1 MASRSS
7 KTPRRRSARPWTA
20 SQPGRFGRWG
30 AFSFYPSKTLG
41 CFGDAG
47 ALVTDDD
54 ELAEEVRARR
64 NHGAGPDKTIAV
76 DCALWG
82 TNARMDNLHAAIL
95 LDKIGWYDEAIGCRR
110 DIARRYHEGLA
121 DIAALDLPDPPGADP
136 SRFDIFQ
143 NYDVGCDD
151 RDELRT
157 HLAAQGIG
165 AILHWGG
172 LGLHRFHNLG
182 LSGSLPR
189 TDRFL
194 DRTLLLPMNH
204 LLRDDQVLA
213 VISAVRV
220 VLLMDAA
227 VLDRVIRA
235 SLRCAFAA
243 TSSACAISA
252 AARTSAPACRSLTSR
267 PSCTA
272 RSCNMIRRGRIGGT
286 GTASSCPRAMPPRAF
301 TPCLRSA
308 AFSPRLPSARL
319 LSQRVAPVRACQRQ
333 RRAGRRIFYR
343 VTRSRPRRRR
353 RHGVPAPA
361 ARRPAT
367 HVRAARRRR
376 VRRRLGVGSGTVR
389 SAPQARPTVCHRRL
403 QQAAEP
409 WAGR

>member
-1 MASRSS
+1 MLATNQPVPFFDWKALYAERADRYAQILQETAALGGFILHDAVAGFEQALAAYLGVKHAIALSDCTNAMQIGLRASGIGVGDEVILPGHAFIAAAQAVHFAGAIPVPVDGERVVDPDCVRAAI
-7 KTPRRRSARPWTA
+7 TPRTKALMMVHVSGRIGDMDAVRNIATEHGLAIFEDAAQALGATLDGIPA
-20 SQPGRFGRWG
+20 GRFGRWG

-64 NHGAGPDKTIAV
+64 NHGAGPDKTIAE

-151 RDELRT
+151 RDGLRT

-213 VISAVRV
+213 VISAVR
-220 VLLMDAA
+220 
-227 VLDRVIRA
+227 
-235 SLRCAFAA
+235 SF
-243 TSSACAISA
+243 
-252 AARTSAPACRSLTSR
+252 
-267 PSCTA
+267 
-272 RSCNMIRRGRIGGT
+272 
-286 GTASSCPRAMPPRAF
+286 F
-301 TPCLRSA
+301 
-308 AFSPRLPSARL
+308 
-319 LSQRVAPVRACQRQ
+319 
-333 RRAGRRIFYR
+333 
-343 VTRSRPRRRR
+343 
-353 RHGVPAPA
+353 
-361 ARRPAT
+361 
-367 HVRAARRRR
+367 
-376 VRRRLGVGSGTVR
+376 
-389 SAPQARPTVCHRRL
+389 
-403 QQAAEP
+403 
-409 WAGR
+409 